1 MNLPNQRRRGRNP
14 HEVRAEI
21 NVTSLVDVA
30 FTLLVIF
37 IITAPVLQ
45 GGIEVN
51 LPRGEAGYIEA
62 SERVITV
69 TIDANSTIYVG
80 TTPLQR
86 EEAQTALRQLIRAGG
101 VDAVHV
107 RGDSLALYG
116 PVVSMIS
123 VVVGE
128 EGTELILFTEE
139 DLIR

>member
-1 MNLPNQRRRGRNP
+1 MNLPNQQRRGRNP
-14 HEVRAEI
+14 HQVRAEI

-51 LPRGEAGYIEA
+51 LPRGDVGYIEA
-62 SERVITV
+62 SDRILTV
-69 TIDANSTIYVG
+69 TIDANSAIYIG
-80 TTPLQR
+80 TTPLPR
-86 EEAQTALRQLIRAGG
+86 DEAQTTLRQLIRAGG
-101 VDAVHV
+101 VEAVHV
-107 RGDSLALYG
+107 KGDSLALYG

-128 EGTELILFTEE
+128 EGTALILFAEE

>member
-14 HEVRAEI
+14 HQVRAEI

-51 LPRGEAGYIEA
+51 LPRGEVGYVEA
-62 SERVITV
+62 SDRVLTV
-69 TIDANSTIYVG
+69 TIDANSDIYVG
-80 TTPLQR
+80 TDLLPR
-86 EEAQTALRQLIRAGG
+86 EEARAALRQLIRAGD
-101 VDAVHV
+101 VEAVHV
-107 RGDSLALYG
+107 KGDSLALYG

-128 EGTELILFTEE
+128 EGTELILFAEE
-139 DLIR
+139 ELIR